1 MTEAALDI
9 PDTARAY
16 QARLGMWVFLAT
28 EIMFFGP
35 IFLAYAV
42 GRLHLPEAFI
52 AAGRHT
58 DVLLGTINTMVLLTS
73 SAAIA
78 MSTECVRDGAMRL
91 ARRLMWLTVVLGC
104 AFLAIKGYEYAK
116 DLREGLFPGPS
127 FHAAGLSGEMG
138 ARLFFFLYFVA
149 TGLHA
154 LHLTVG
160 ICLVLVVQW
169 QAARAPAVPL
179 ARRLEVTALYWH
191 FVDVVWV
198 FLFPILYLA
207 GRAS

>member
-1 MTEAALDI
+1 MTEVALDV

-16 QARLGMWVFLAT
+16 QSRLGMWVFLAT
-28 EIMFFGP
+28 EMMFFGP

-42 GRLHLPEAFI
+42 GRLHLPEAFT
-52 AAGRHT
+52 AAARHT
-58 DVLLGTINTMVLLTS
+58 DVALGTINTLVLLTS

-78 MSTECVRDGAMRL
+78 LSTECARGGAMRL

-104 AFLAIKGYEYAK
+104 AFLAIKGYEYFK
-116 DLREGLFPGPS
+116 DVREGLFPGPG
-127 FHAAGLSGEMG
+127 FHAAGLAGETG

-154 LHLTVG
+154 VHLTVG
-160 ICLVLVVQW
+160 ICLVLAVLR
-169 QAARAPAVPL
+169 QAGRAPAVPVL
-179 ARRLEVTALYWH
+179 RRLEATGLYWH
-191 FVDVVWV
+191 FVDIVWV